1 MTVKYPQASIRLVG
15 EDGNAFSI
23 LARTMD
29 ALRKAGVAKDEITAY
44 HTEATSGDYGNL
56 LITTMNWVT
65 CDAPSSNTDSYDP
78 DCVVCGFTVDIYSDG
93 MCEDCWDEAE
103 AEDEDEE
110 D

>member
-23 LARTMD
+23 LARTME
-29 ALRKAGVAKDEITAY
+29 ALRRAGVSKDEINAY
-44 HTEATSGDYGNL
+44 HTEATSNDYGHL

-65 CDAPSSNTDSYDP
+65 CDTEEETETYCFVCGCDP
-78 DCVVCGFTVDIYSDG
+78 DIYADG

-103 AEDEDEE
+103 EE
-110 D
+110 EN